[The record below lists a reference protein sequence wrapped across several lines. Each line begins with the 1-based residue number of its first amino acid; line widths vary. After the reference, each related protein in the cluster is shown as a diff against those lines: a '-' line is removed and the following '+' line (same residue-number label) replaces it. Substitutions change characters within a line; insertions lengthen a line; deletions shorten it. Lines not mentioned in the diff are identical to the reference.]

1 MGVIFNKP
9 EFTRAVCDRAHAI
22 VNIEFD
28 ISICSVANGKL
39 LGGVVY
45 SNYTGHGGSVLCH
58 MAGWSPRWMTR
69 DLLWVGFDYPF
80 NALQVRKIFACIP
93 SDNRDAIAINKRWGF
108 RDECILRDVYPGA
121 DMIVL
126 SMQREDCRFLGL
138 KPHAQRVAEEV

>member
-1 MGVIFNKP
+1 MGILFNNP
-9 EFTRAVCDRAHAI
+9 DFTRAVCHRASAI

-45 SNYTGHGGSVLCH
+45 SNYTGSGGSVLCH
-58 MAGWSPRWMTR
+58 MAGWSPHWMTR
-69 DLLWVGFDYPF
+69 DLLYVGFDYPF
-80 NALQVRKIFACIP
+80 NGLKVRKIFATIP
-93 SDNRDAIAINKRWGF
+93 SDNWNAIHINKRWGF
-108 RDECILRDVYPGA
+108 RDECTLTDVYPGA

-138 KPHAQRVAEEV
+138 KPHARVAEEV